1 MGWHGCASGVQLPGG
16 PLQYS
21 KQKGRRCCNS
31 PTRFKE
37 NKETMNNAMIQPHE
51 HAVKMGRFVAPESEW
66 EQGKRLHSQ
75 RKPITEC
82 TTDEMADGWCAAA
95 DLAGYMAYS
104 RHMEA
109 EGYTCAK
116 AFAFE
121 AAH

>member
-1 MGWHGCASGVQLPGG
+1 
-16 PLQYS
+16 
-21 KQKGRRCCNS
+21 
-31 PTRFKE
+31 
-37 NKETMNNAMIQPHE
+37 MNDLIMHPHP
-51 HAVKMGRFVAPESEW
+51 HAVKMGRYVPPESEW
-66 EQGKRLHSQ
+66 EQGKRLYAQ

-104 RHMEA
+104 FHMEA